1 MLNEVKH
8 PGLKFNFHFLFRPRF
23 FRAKALQNDR
33 NTKKNGVYPFLSAF
47 ICGKNPHMT
56 DNQPM
61 IQVRG
66 KRHEMRAGIPVRKA
80 MKILQ
85 ITPDSHLIIRRGELI
100 TDDEILQ
107 PGDLIELLP
116 VISGG

>member
-1 MLNEVKH
+1 MSD
-8 PGLKFNFHFLFRPRF
+8 G
-23 FRAKALQNDR
+23 
-33 NTKKNGVYPFLSAF
+33 
-47 ICGKNPHMT
+47 
-56 DNQPM
+56 QPM

-80 MKILQ
+80 MKILH
-85 ITPDSHLIIRRGELI
+85 ITPGSHLIIRRGELI

-107 PGDLIELLP
+107 AGDMIELLP

>member
-1 MLNEVKH
+1 MS
-8 PGLKFNFHFLFRPRF
+8 
-23 FRAKALQNDR
+23 D
-33 NTKKNGVYPFLSAF
+33 
-47 ICGKNPHMT
+47 
-56 DNQPM
+56 DQPV

-66 KRHEMRAGIPVRKA
+66 KRHEMRAGIPVSKA

-85 ITPDSHLIIRRGELI
+85 ITPGSHLIIRRGELI

-107 PGDLIELLP
+107 AGDLIELLT

>member
-1 MLNEVKH
+1 MSDN
-8 PGLKFNFHFLFRPRF
+8 
-23 FRAKALQNDR
+23 
-33 NTKKNGVYPFLSAF
+33 
-47 ICGKNPHMT
+47 NPT
-56 DNQPM
+56 

-66 KRHEMRAGIPVRKA
+66 KRHEMRVGIPVRKA
-80 MKILQ
+80 MKMLN

>member
-1 MLNEVKH
+1 MSE
-8 PGLKFNFHFLFRPRF
+8 
-23 FRAKALQNDR
+23 D
-33 NTKKNGVYPFLSAF
+33 
-47 ICGKNPHMT
+47 NPI
-56 DNQPM
+56 

-85 ITPDSHLIIRRGELI
+85 IAPDSHLIIRRGELI

>member
-1 MLNEVKH
+1 M
-8 PGLKFNFHFLFRPRF
+8 
-23 FRAKALQNDR
+23 
-33 NTKKNGVYPFLSAF
+33 S
-47 ICGKNPHMT
+47 
-56 DNQPM
+56 DNNPM

-66 KRHEMRAGIPVRKA
+66 KRHEMRSGIPVRKA
-80 MKILQ
+80 MKMLN

-107 PGDLIELLP
+107 PGDLIELMP

>member
-1 MLNEVKH
+1 MSDDK
-8 PGLKFNFHFLFRPRF
+8 P
-23 FRAKALQNDR
+23 
-33 NTKKNGVYPFLSAF
+33 T
-47 ICGKNPHMT
+47 
-56 DNQPM
+56 

-85 ITPDSHLIIRRGELI
+85 LTPDSHLIIRRGELI

-107 PGDLIELLP
+107 PGDLIELMP

>member
-1 MLNEVKH
+1 MSN
-8 PGLKFNFHFLFRPRF
+8 N
-23 FRAKALQNDR
+23 N
-33 NTKKNGVYPFLSAF
+33 S
-47 ICGKNPHMT
+47 
-56 DNQPM
+56 M

-80 MKILQ
+80 MKILHLM
-85 ITPDSHLIIRRGELI
+85 PDSHLIIRRGELI
-100 TDDEILQ
+100 TDDEVLQ

>member
-1 MLNEVKH
+1 
-8 PGLKFNFHFLFRPRF
+8 
-23 FRAKALQNDR
+23 
-33 NTKKNGVYPFLSAF
+33 
-47 ICGKNPHMT
+47 
-56 DNQPM
+56 M

-66 KRHEMRAGIPVRKA
+66 KRHEMRTGIPVRKA
-80 MKILQ
+80 MKILR
-85 ITPDSHLIIRRGELI
+85 ITPGSHLIIRRGELI